1 MNLSNKQKELI
12 LLRSKWKPFG
22 KALVDN
28 DGITSSNE
36 EIFFEVPPKPFF
48 HYYRHFVKH
57 DSFPEEYFKSIEHT
71 DIKKLNNLISLSKNK
86 DNSLDKSKKENSID
100 NNSNDQSE
108 TNIMGDKINK
118 NRFVPSI
125 EKDDIITQNTETEA
139 NKPINYILK
148 ISNLPY
154 DISSETIE
162 ELLSEYSVVN
172 KIIIPTHYNSDD
184 IKGYSFVYIKDQ
196 SMIDSIIQDFQDY
209 RMSHNVL
216 LFEKI
221 IDKYNKS
228 FKKNKDH
235 DKSYSSSTSSSTS
248 ISPSNAFADLKQF
261 SQQFSK
267 N

>member
-1 MNLSNKQKELI
+1 MNLSNKQKNLI

-22 KALVDN
+22 KALIDN
-28 DGITSSNE
+28 TGITSSNE
-36 EIFFEVPPKPFF
+36 EIFFEIPPKPFF
-48 HYYRHFVKH
+48 HYYRYFVKH
-57 DSFPEEYFKSIEHT
+57 NSFPEEYFKSIEHT
-71 DIKKLNNLISLSKNK
+71 YIKKLNNLISLSKNN
-86 DNSLDKSKKENSID
+86 DNSFDKSNEENSID
-100 NNSNDQSE
+100 NNSNYQPE

-209 RMSHNVL
+209 RMNHNIL

-228 FKKNKDH
+228 LKKNKNQ
-235 DKSYSSSTSSSTS
+235 YSSSTSTSTS
-248 ISPSNAFADLKQF
+248 TSPSNAFADLKQF

>member
-86 DNSLDKSKKENSID
+86 DNSLDKSNKENSID

-154 DISSETIE
+154 DISPETIE

-196 SMIDSIIQDFQDY
+196 SMIDPIIQDFQDY

-228 FKKNKDH
+228 FKNKNKNNYSNNSSNNS
-235 DKSYSSSTSSSTS
+235 KST
-248 ISPSNAFADLKQF
+248 NELFNDLKNF

-267 N
+267 NN

>member
-22 KALVDN
+22 KALIDN
-28 DGITSSNE
+28 TGITSSNE
-36 EIFFEVPPKPFF
+36 EIFFEIPPKPFF
-48 HYYRHFVKH
+48 HYYRYFVKH

-71 DIKKLNNLISLSKNK
+71 DIKTLNNLYLSKNK
-86 DNSLDKSKKENSID
+86 DKSNDLSNNDSSID
-100 NNSNDQSE
+100 NNSNDQPE

-228 FKKNKDH
+228 FKKNKDQY
-235 DKSYSSSTSSSTS
+235 SSSSSTST
-248 ISPSNAFADLKQF
+248 SPSNAFADLKQF

>member
-12 LLRSKWKPFG
+12 LLRSKWKHFG

-28 DGITSSNE
+28 DGITSSTE

-57 DSFPEEYFKSIEHT
+57 DSFPEEYFKSIEHNY
-71 DIKKLNNLISLSKNK
+71 IKKLNNLLSLSKNK
-86 DNSLDKSKKENSID
+86 SNDLSNKNSTTD
-100 NNSNDQSE
+100 NNLSDQPE

-125 EKDDIITQNTETEA
+125 EKDDIITQNTT
-139 NKPINYILK
+139 NTPINHILK

-154 DISSETIE
+154 DISPETIE
-162 ELLSEYSVVN
+162 ELLSEYSIVN
-172 KIIIPTHYNSDD
+172 KVIIPTHYNSDD

-196 SMIDSIIQDFQDY
+196 SMIDPIIQDFQDY
-209 RMSHNVL
+209 RMSHNIL

-228 FKKNKDH
+228 FKKNKDY
-235 DKSYSSSTSSSTS
+235 DKSYSSSTSTYT
-248 ISPSNAFADLKQF
+248 SPSNAFADLKQF

>member
-22 KALVDN
+22 EALVDN
-28 DGITSSNE
+28 TGITSSNE

-48 HYYRHFVKH
+48 YYYRYFVKH
-57 DSFPEEYFKSIEHT
+57 DTFPEEYFKSIEQKY
-71 DIKKLNNLISLSKNK
+71 IKKLNSLISLSKNK
-86 DNSLDKSKKENSID
+86 SKNLSNKETSID
-100 NNSNDQSE
+100 NNSNNEPE

-125 EKDDIITQNTETEA
+125 IKNDIITQNTD
-139 NKPINYILK
+139 NKPINHILK

-154 DISSETIE
+154 DISHEDIE
-162 ELLSEYSVVN
+162 ELLSEYSIVN
-172 KIIIPTHYNSDD
+172 KIIIPTHHNSDD

-196 SMIDSIIQDFQDY
+196 SMIDPIIEDFQNH
-209 RMSHNVL
+209 RMSHNIL
-216 LFEKI
+216 RFEKI

-228 FKKNKDH
+228 FKKNKDFN
-235 DKSYSSSTSSSTS
+235 KSYSSSTSSSTS
-248 ISPSNAFADLKQF
+248 TSPSNAFADLKQF

>member
-22 KALVDN
+22 KALIDN
-28 DGITSSNE
+28 KGITSSNE
-36 EIFFEVPPKPFF
+36 EIFFEVPHKPYF

-57 DSFPEEYFKSIEHT
+57 DTFPEEYFKSIEQKY
-71 DIKKLNNLISLSKNK
+71 IKKLNSLIALSKNK
-86 DNSLDKSKKENSID
+86 STNLSNKENSID
-100 NNSNDQSE
+100 NNSNNEPE

-125 EKDDIITQNTETEA
+125 MKNDIITQNTET
-139 NKPINYILK
+139 NKPINHILK

-154 DISSETIE
+154 DISSENIE
-162 ELLSEYSVVN
+162 DLLSEYSNIN
-172 KIIIPTHYNSDD
+172 KIIIPTHHNSDD
-184 IKGYSFVYIKDQ
+184 IKGYAFVYIDDQ
-196 SMIDSIIQDFQDY
+196 SMIDPIIHDFY
-209 RMSHNVL
+209 SYKMSHNIL

-235 DKSYSSSTSSSTS
+235 NRSYSSSTST
-248 ISPSNAFADLKQF
+248 SPSNAFADLKQF